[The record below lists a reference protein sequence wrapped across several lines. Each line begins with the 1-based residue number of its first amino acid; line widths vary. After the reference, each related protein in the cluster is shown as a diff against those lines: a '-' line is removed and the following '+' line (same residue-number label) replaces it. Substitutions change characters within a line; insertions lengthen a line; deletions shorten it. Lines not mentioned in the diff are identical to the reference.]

1 MRRTLPALALLT
13 ASSLFG
19 GLALGA
25 CSDDAPP
32 DPAATALV
40 PEADV
45 ERFRADVFRETLDI
59 DAALARLEGEAA
71 ATDSVTRA
79 AYDPVLERLRE
90 QRRRLQ
96 VRVDTLRP
104 APRAAFDSVRAVV
117 TAQARGL
124 REAIRRGRYAA
135 APSYAALQDAAA
147 RGFADLDA
155 RLAAL
160 RPYADADTTGRFG
173 RAVDSLVADRDRLRE
188 RLRAYPDTSD
198 AQFPPFRGAVT
209 DRALVLDARADS
221 LAADT
226 VGVDLGAGR

>member
-1 MRRTLPALALLT
+1 MRRLLALVPL
-13 ASSLFG
+13 
-19 GLALGA
+19 LAVAGLGA
-25 CSDDAPP
+25 CDDAAPP
-32 DPAATALV
+32 DPAQTVLV

-96 VRVDTLRP
+96 VRVDTLGP
-104 APRAAFDSVRAVV
+104 APRAAFDSVRTAVL
-117 TAQARGL
+117 AQARGL
-124 REAIRRGRYAA
+124 REAVRRGRYAA

-155 RLAAL
+155 RLVAL
-160 RPYADADTTGRFG
+160 RPYAEADTTGRFG
-173 RAVDSLVADRDRLRE
+173 RAVDSLVADRDRLRT
-188 RLRAYPDTSD
+188 RLGTYPDTSE
-198 AQFPPFRGAVT
+198 AQFPPFRGAFT
-209 DRALVLDARADS
+209 DRALTLDARADS

-226 VGVDLGAGR
+226 VGVDLGAGRPGAGR